1 MYFECLCHSTWRAKF
16 NWKRKFTL
24 KTWLW
29 TKYGLLCLSR
39 STFFIQGI
47 SCFYVQLF
55 STTIWKLRWKSTLS
69 ICFNFKQPFRWYDQV
84 CLWKCKRNI
93 RFFLIIATLV
103 RFVFKC
109 YCRNIIEIHPAI
121 IAHRIPQIR
130 FWFLHWVSIALV
142 MMSISIPDLQRGKNS
157 FIS

>member
-16 NWKRKFTL
+16 NWKREFTI

-47 SCFYVQLF
+47 
-55 STTIWKLRWKSTLS
+55 LRLISNGL
-69 ICFNFKQPFRWYDQV
+69 FRWYDQV

-103 RFVFKC
+103 GFVFKC
-109 YCRNIIEIHPAI
+109 YCRNIKDIHPAV

-130 FWFLHWVSIALV
+130 FWFLHCITIASFMASASSLLLHKGTKT
-142 MMSISIPDLQRGKNS
+142 SRFINNIIITSHKNMLW
-157 FIS
+157 